1 MATKPNTVKKQKNGN
16 LTRNGKPKLKSLSVA
31 QIQKLIYQGTQKN
44 ATSKIGKKMAKLK
57 NALCARFKPLT
68 DSDPIGFQQS

>member
-16 LTRNGKPKLKSLSVA
+16 LTRNGKPKLKSLSFA
-31 QIQKLIYQGTQKN
+31 QIQKLIDQGTQKN

-57 NALCARFKPLT
+57 SALCSKSPVQLMSA
-68 DSDPIGFQQS
+68 